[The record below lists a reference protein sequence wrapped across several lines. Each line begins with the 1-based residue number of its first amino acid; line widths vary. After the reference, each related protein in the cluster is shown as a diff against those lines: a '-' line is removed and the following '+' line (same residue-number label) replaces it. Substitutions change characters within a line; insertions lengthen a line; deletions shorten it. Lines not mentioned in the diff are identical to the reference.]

1 MSSLTKIIDIVFYI
15 ATFIVLI
22 YYIVQWN
29 KTNKSLNKSMD
40 TLQTTVNNNITDKFN
55 DTDNSKNA
63 DNGNNTSN
71 NNSNVTRSL
80 LNRIKEND
88 NYKLTDGKYMC
99 NTDYIQPDKLGY
111 ANETESNEYG
121 HLDTTIAE
129 TLNSFNYVTSYT
141 DEDKDKLADFK
152 KGLQELD
159 TQYEGLELIYM
170 KNNAYR
176 NFMNSISSK
185 PKTYLQL
192 PNVDPKNDPIH
203 LTDVYPKNRKLLTQE
218 LTNRHINTINQYYK
232 EVNNN
237 DAMLLQKYGWL
248 NEMGNTTANIAA
260 FNLTTDNNDI
270 IGYNKQFG
278 RLPQDIL
285 TDYNPITDCKRLT
298 RECVTRLEPN
308 YPLKPM
314 DRQDYEKYLDKI
326 KEDGYVDKY
335 YEVLGMD

>member
-1 MSSLTKIIDIVFYI
+1 MNKLNTSQPIVKNGI
-15 ATFIVLI
+15 ADKFEDTDN
-22 YYIVQWN
+22 N
-29 KTNKSLNKSMD
+29 KNND
-40 TLQTTVNNNITDKFN
+40 NNNN
-55 DTDNSKNA
+55 NDNSKN
-63 DNGNNTSN
+63 NTG
-71 NNSNVTRSL
+71 NVTRSL
-80 LNRIKEND
+80 LDRIKDND

-99 NTDYIQPDKLGY
+99 NTDYIQSDKLGY
-111 ANETESNEYG
+111 ANETETNDYM

-129 TLNSFNYVTSYT
+129 TLNSFNYENTYT
-141 DEDKDKLADFK
+141 DEDKGKLSDFK
-152 KGLQELD
+152 KYLQELE

-170 KNNAYR
+170 KNNAYS

-185 PKTYLQL
+185 PNTYLQL

-218 LTNRHINTINQYYK
+218 LTNRHINTINNYYK
-232 EVNNN
+232 DVNNN
-237 DAMLLQKYGWL
+237 DTRLLQKYGWL
-248 NEMGNTTANIAA
+248 NEMGNTTANIAT

-270 IGYNKQFG
+270 INYNKQFG

-285 TDYNPITDCKRLT
+285 TDYNPITNCKRLT
-298 RECVTRLEPN
+298 RECVTRIAPN

>member
-15 ATFIVLI
+15 STVAVLF

-29 KTNKSLNKSMD
+29 KTNKSINKLN
-40 TLQTTVNNNITDKFN
+40 TNQPTVNNDIADNFE
-55 DTDNSKNA
+55 DTDNSKNTN
-63 DNGNNTSN
+63 NGNNN
-71 NNSNVTRSL
+71 ITRSL
-80 LNRIKEND
+80 LDRIKEND

-99 NTDYIQPDKLGY
+99 NTDYIQSDKLGY
-111 ANETESNEYG
+111 ANETETNEYG

-129 TLNSFNYVTSYT
+129 TLNSFNYENTYT

-152 KGLQELD
+152 KGLQELE

-218 LTNRHINTINQYYK
+218 LTNRHINTINNYYK
-232 EVNNN
+232 EVDNN
-237 DAMLLQKYGWL
+237 DTRLLQKYGWL
-248 NEMGNTTANIAA
+248 NEMGNTTANIAT
-260 FNLTTDNNDI
+260 FNLTTGNNDI
-270 IGYNKQFG
+270 IEYNKQFG